1 MKKWAFILSRM
12 LLIASICILSA
23 AGIAVFYIPF
33 GGYFQMFGIVLF
45 GEGICLVIFG
55 GAIGAGLW
63 YKAYSTAFLRSQ
75 KRAIRKEMETYH
87 KERREYT
94 VYGYY
99 FAAVGVIL
107 LFVGLAFTIF

>member
-12 LLIASICILSA
+12 LLVASICILIA
-23 AGIAVFYIPF
+23 AGIALFYLPF
-33 GGYFQMFGIVLF
+33 GGYFQMFGIVMF
-45 GEGICLVIFG
+45 GEGLLLLIFG
-55 GAIGAGLW
+55 GSIGAGLW
-63 YKAYSTAFLRSQ
+63 YKVYSAAFMRSQ
-75 KRAIRKEMETYH
+75 KRAIRQEMKTFH

-107 LFVGLAFTIF
+107 LFVGLAFTMI